1 MSLECIGF
9 RTALEA
15 ELLGRPSQ
23 ERLAGLAWHEHVLSC
38 GDCRELLEREEA
50 LETLLASLPEPRL
63 PSALAQRV
71 LVRLR
76 EDRAAEVRLERLL
89 DLDADLRAPRGLAA
103 GVLAGLAR
111 QRFASASGS
120 DRAEAR
126 LDEIL
131 ELDREVQAPPGL
143 AGRVLAGLARER
155 RAVRGPA
162 RTAPLRRRAWL
173 YAVAA
178 GLLLAF
184 LGRLYWL
191 RARPDARATSAP
203 VVHVD
208 PAPDP
213 EMLAALDVLEEWDL
227 LMQDDIDVL
236 LSTLGP
242 ADLALLDYR

>member
-1 MSLECIGF
+1 VSHECLGF
-9 RTALEA
+9 RAALEA

-23 ERLAGLAWHEHVLSC
+23 ERLSGLAWHGHLLSC
-38 GDCRELLEREEA
+38 ADCRELLEREEA

-111 QRFASASGS
+111 ERFASGS
-120 DRAEAR
+120 DRNEAR

-131 ELDREVQAPPGL
+131 DLDRDVRVPPGL
-143 AGRVLAGLARER
+143 AGRVLAGLSRER
-155 RAVRGPA
+155 SLGRSPA
-162 RTAPLRRRAWL
+162 RPTLLRRRAWL
-173 YAVAA
+173 LAVAA

-191 RARPDARATSAP
+191 RARPDFHRTIEP
-203 VVHVD
+203 IVQVE

-227 LMQDDIDVL
+227 LMQDDVDVL

>member
-1 MSLECIGF
+1 MSRECIGF
-9 RTALEA
+9 RAALEA

-23 ERLAGLAWHEHVLSC
+23 ERLSGLAWHEHLLSC
-38 GDCRELLEREEA
+38 GACRELLEREEA

-71 LVRLR
+71 LARLR
-76 EDRAAEVRLERLL
+76 EDRSAELRLERLL

-111 QRFASASGS
+111 ERFAGAG

-131 ELDREVQAPPGL
+131 ELDRELRVPPGL

-155 RAVRGPA
+155 KKASEPA
-162 RTAPLRRRAWL
+162 RTASLRRRAWF

-184 LGRLYWL
+184 LGRLYWI
-191 RARPDARATSAP
+191 RARPESRATVEP
-203 VVHVD
+203 IVHVD

-213 EMLAALDVLEEWDL
+213 QMLA
-227 LMQDDIDVL
+227 
-236 LSTLGP
+236 
-242 ADLALLDYR
+242 